1 MSSTAGSTR
10 PAGGQRPPRP
20 PFSVGTKVLLAALLA
35 VPVVL
40 GLAVPL
46 YARETPALVGIPFFF
61 WFQFALIPV
70 AAVMTGTAFLVTSKH
85 ERDHRRRR

>member
-46 YARETPALVGIPFFF
+46 YARETPALAGIPFFF